1 MRHIDRY
8 RTVYQSVTGFNRSFR
23 ANLISTHRGLAASA
37 VAVDDEDDVCMT
49 SEAIAHCLQDR
60 LVACVDLRVVYNDQL
75 VATGRRLLL
84 PSLFFTRMLSLE
96 LGKTAEISIRF
107 LPGSAFLLRHQ
118 EKWCSFIS

>member
-1 MRHIDRY
+1 MP
-8 RTVYQSVTGFNRSFR
+8 VTGFNRSFR

-96 LGKTAEISIRF
+96 LGKIAEISIRF
-107 LPGSAFLLRHQ
+107 LPGSALLLRHQ